1 MLRMRRHRAITDHV
15 KIAGLLFG
23 LSALIYGIT
32 APGHMQTGDNRSEL
46 ATAQSI
52 VDRGDFT
59 VRPNQP
65 NVYVPYVFSNDGLPY
80 APYGIAAS
88 VVLIPAVLIG
98 NLADCPDQPG
108 GCPESVQHTTE
119 FAASFVCGVLAAL
132 AVVVLFLFALDLGA
146 SLTAAV
152 AVALVFGFATIEWP
166 YAHDAYD
173 TGPATLFILLCLFSL
188 HRGLKRKQAGW
199 LAMSGAA
206 IGLAILTRI
215 PAVVFLPVFGLYLL
229 AGVRTEGRQGALT
242 SVAAWSGP
250 VAIAFAVAGWYNWVR
265 FGTPFDGG
273 QSRIGGA
280 TFSTPLTTGV
290 FGQLL
295 SPGKSIFL
303 FSPPL
308 LVGLAAFPAFLRKN
322 FALGVAIVS
331 AAVINIL
338 FYGTYSEW
346 SGDYAWGARY
356 LVPLTG
362 LLLLPAGNVLSRW
375 RNLSRPVR
383 AGIAA
388 CGVTGIAVQV
398 LGVSIDYLHQMLLER
413 FQGVDPRTYWS
424 LPYSAI
430 WRHALAFG
438 QILGGNAPYP
448 SDQVPMDVTLGLPQF
463 TTFDF
468 WWVYAWIN
476 GTNPLL
482 LIALVGSALLLTGAV
497 GYKLRTALGRSARR
511 TRIGLAR

>member
-1 MLRMRRHRAITDHV
+1 MTDRV
-15 KIAGLLFG
+15 KIAALLFG

-65 NVYVPYVFSNDGLPY
+65 NVYVPYVTSDDGLPY
-80 APYGIAAS
+80 GPYGIAAS
-88 VVLIPAVLIG
+88 LVLLPAVLVG
-98 NLADCPDQPG
+98 NLADCPEQPG
-108 GCPESVQHTTE
+108 GCPESVQHATD
-119 FAASFVCGVLAAL
+119 FAASFVCGIFAAL

-152 AVALVFGFATIEWP
+152 ALALMFGLTTIEWP

-173 TGPATLFILLCLFSL
+173 IGPTTLFILLSLFSL
-188 HRGLKRKQAGW
+188 HRGVQRKNAGW

-229 AGVRTEGRQGALT
+229 GGVRTEQRRGALT
-242 SVAAWSGP
+242 AVAAWGGP

-273 QSRIGGA
+273 QSRIGAA
-280 TFSTPLTTGV
+280 TFSTPLMTGV
-290 FGQLL
+290 VGQLF
-295 SPGKSIFL
+295 SPGKSLFL

-308 LVGLAAFPAFLRKN
+308 LVGLAGLPAFMRKN
-322 FALGVAIVS
+322 FGLGVVIVG
-331 AAVINIL
+331 AAAINIA
-338 FYGTYSEW
+338 FYGRYYEW
-346 SGDYAWGARY
+346 AGDYAWGARY
-356 LVPLTG
+356 IVPLTG
-362 LLLLPAGNVLSRW
+362 LLLLPAVAVLSRW
-375 RNLSRPVR
+375 RSLPLVAR
-383 AGIAA
+383 AGII
-388 CGVTGIAVQV
+388 VSAVAGFAIQV

-413 FQGVDPRTYWS
+413 FQGVDPRTYWAF
-424 LPYSAI
+424 PYSAI
-430 WRHALAFG
+430 WRHAVAFWQVLNG
-438 QILGGNAPYP
+438 AAPYP
-448 SDQVPMDVTLGLPQF
+448 SDQVPMDITLGLPQF

-468 WWVYAWIN
+468 WWVYAWFN
-476 GTNPLL
+476 GTNPILIGAIVGCASL
-482 LIALVGSALLLTGAV
+482 LIVGLA
-497 GYKLRTALGRSARR
+497 YKLWVATLAGARASG
-511 TRIGLAR
+511 IAN